1 MSSGSMSRRRSLLGL
16 LGGAAA
22 IPFAAPSRSAPAS
35 NCGLVVLTV
44 GGLVGSPNR
53 PPFDEKRDRFFQH
66 NNLDFKQARVFT
78 FGDLLAFPQQ
88 SAPVVEESG
97 EILFKGP
104 RLHDV
109 LAAAKPLSD
118 AKTARLSALDGYGE
132 QSLSPRS
139 IRKVDSG
146 CRSGRQCVRDWR
158 FWPALRGASIGSG
171 RKKVRRRRLQMG
183 LFPLLH
189 RADALTF

>member
-118 AKTARLSALDGYGE
+118 AKTARLSALDGYGGE
-132 QSLSPRS
+132 SLSPRS
-139 IRKVDSG
+139 IRKVGFWLSKRAAI
-146 CRSGRQCVRDWR
+146 RSGLAILARSTRCVHWQRAKKG
-158 FWPALRGASIGSG
+158 PKKKTSNGS
-171 RKKVRRRRLQMG
+171 
-183 LFPLLH
+183 FPS
-189 RADALTF
+189 TTSS